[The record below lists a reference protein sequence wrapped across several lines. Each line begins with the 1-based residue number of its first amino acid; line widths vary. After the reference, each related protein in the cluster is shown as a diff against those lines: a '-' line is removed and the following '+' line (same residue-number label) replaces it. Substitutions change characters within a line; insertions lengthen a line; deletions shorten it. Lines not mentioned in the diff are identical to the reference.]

1 MQIMSDAEGIYIT
14 QLKIPNGMRYKGVT
28 QRCFIEKQMFVPQK
42 KKTMRQYLINYKKW
56 IDQQECFRRENY
68 SIFY

>member
-1 MQIMSDAEGIYIT
+1 MQIMSDAAGIYIT

-28 QRCFIEKQMFVPQK
+28 QRCLIEKQMFVPQ

-56 IDQQECFRRENY
+56 IDLQECFRRKNY